1 MVIMSAYP
9 PIRRVAVAPDV
20 MIPYLDQGAA
30 HGIAVVLIHALG
42 DSLRSYEPV
51 LAHLPDDVRVVV
63 PSLRGHGDA
72 DRPEQGYTPVDF
84 ARDIAALLRD
94 AQIESAV
101 LVGHSSGAQTAQQFA
116 LTYPQRT
123 SGLILI
129 GAPGTIHTHPGVV
142 EFDQVFGALSDPI
155 DPAFLRALTLSQ
167 LAQPIAASFLD
178 TLVAERLK
186 VPARVIIATW
196 AGSRDFDITRE
207 LSLIQAPTLVVWGD
221 QDRVAVASRE
231 AQEQLVA
238 AIPGARFVVYGG
250 AGHHV
255 HWEEPARFAMELL
268 SFVGSL
274 PA

>member
-1 MVIMSAYP
+1 MSTHP
-9 PIRRVAVAPDV
+9 TTRRVAVAPDV
-20 MIPYLDQGAA
+20 VIPYLDQGAA
-30 HGIAVVLIHALG
+30 GGVPVILIHALG

-51 LAHLPDDVRVVV
+51 LTHLPDDIRVLV
-63 PSLRGHGDA
+63 PTLRGHGDA

-84 ARDIAALLRD
+84 ARDIAALLVD
-94 AQIESAV
+94 AQVESAV

-116 LTYPQRT
+116 ITYPQCT
-123 SGLILI
+123 LGLILV

-186 VPARVIIATW
+186 VPARVIKATW
-196 AGSRDFDITRE
+196 AGSRDFDIARE
-207 LSLIQAPTLVVWGD
+207 LSRIKAPTLLVWGD
-221 QDRVAVASRE
+221 QDRVTVASRE
-231 AQEQLVA
+231 VQEQTVA
-238 AIPGARFVVYGG
+238 AIPGARLVVYRG

-255 HWEEPARFAMELL
+255 HWEEPAHFAMDLL